1 MGRIEAREVRKW
13 LKGQELG
20 ARRIE
25 RERRAWLLN
34 LDAEEAL
41 RLYLDLLASGPAG
54 KDPERPSPL
63 LLAMRRALARLGR
76 GGT

>member
-54 KDPERPSPL
+54 KDAEGLSAKAMSESPP
-63 LLAMRRALARLGR
+63 
-76 GGT
+76 